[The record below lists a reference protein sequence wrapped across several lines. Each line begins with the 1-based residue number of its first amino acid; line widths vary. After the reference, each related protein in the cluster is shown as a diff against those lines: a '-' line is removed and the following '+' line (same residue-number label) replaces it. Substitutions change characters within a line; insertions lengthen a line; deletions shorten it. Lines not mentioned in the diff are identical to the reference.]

1 MYKPHTIEQ
10 YKIQRFLDEAF
21 AMEHFIVS
29 PLSRTSILLEDETGE
44 QLAFGFADN
53 EVREI
58 PLPPP
63 AAPEEIKAFI
73 RRFRALDPKPRLRNF
88 EDITRWWLDH
98 PNPLT
103 YQQALGLS
111 DELYRHFLSHS
122 MIEEEDAYRLA
133 SSGLVSEDDY
143 RDIQLWYLNS
153 NAAARWLGPL
163 GVDGTGNLYGL
174 TFGYGTPAARTLRF
188 YLLDDYYRYMNH
200 IL

>member
-1 MYKPHTIEQ
+1 
-10 YKIQRFLDEAF
+10 
-21 AMEHFIVS
+21 MEHFLVS
-29 PLSRTSILLEDETGE
+29 PLSRTSLLLEDETGE
-44 QLAFGFADN
+44 QLAFGFLDD

-63 AAPEEIKAFI
+63 AAPEEIKDFI
-73 RRFRALDPKPRLRNF
+73 RRFRSLNPKPRLRTF

-111 DELYRHFLSHS
+111 DELYRHFLSRP
-122 MIEEEDAYRLA
+122 MIDEEDAYRLA

-143 RDIQLWYLNS
+143 RDIQLWYLDGNTIS
-153 NAAARWLGPL
+153 HWLGPF
-163 GVDGTGNLYGL
+163 GVDGTGNLYRL
-174 TFGYGTPAARTLRF
+174 IFSYGTPAARALKF
-188 YLLDDYYRYMNH
+188 YLLDDYYRDMNH